1 MIKEVKVYI
10 SPSKGSNEI
19 SSWEDK
25 IKENY
30 GPLSGYISD
39 LKEKG
44 VNQVLLDILQ
54 YQGENMIAN
63 QNYFNIKGIY
73 LEHVKSLQADLENED
88 STLKKEI
95 ENLEG
100 NNPSSQTVDILIKYG
115 ILPGIEFFI
124 PYEKVYRG
132 YSDIMGDNVFQGV
145 DAQAPY
151 KKYWDET
158 FKDVNYT
165 PEKEVPFKYS
175 DIKLAVQVLVYSKAK
190 FKLFDITNFL
200 SEVNTFVSKTSG
212 GNFNMKMHLVSVSE
226 LEAGS
231 NFQDHNLNITGYTKA
246 LFLQS
251 IFRENDL
258 VFIRFENLKA
268 ENQEGEL
275 DDSVPRAQAKRE
287 NKRKATDKK
296 IKGKYWD
303 MIGLIDST
311 SIMSDY
317 NSLNI
322 TITGRDLI
330 KLVIE
335 DNNFFI
341 PYQWAN
347 SPDTIFGG
355 KHSKKI
361 FKRLFATGEYN
372 LEFVRSLKSIE
383 NSLGFI
389 FSQLTNIEVLSDS
402 CVKFLQKEYNN
413 DLAYI
418 YLENGKEKKLSVNG
432 IWGLVQFYVDE
443 KISHLRLADASLK
456 NPQGS
461 TMQQVLKICQEPFVE
476 IIADTFVDKYNF
488 IARRPPFTIEDI
500 AKSNFFVI
508 GRDSSISDNLSFSKD
523 IYTVY
528 QLTPQGGCFTDNSSI
543 ALSYLPMVVLDDYTR
558 LWGNKLYSQV
568 YNYINVDT
576 FNQIDDDTK
585 KQKSMKENFIEA
597 LIWLIESTAYLPF
610 SRTGQIVIKGDRR
623 IKVGQW
629 IYYEKTNEVFYVDA
643 VNHSVSIAG
652 GMANRVTTLNV
663 SRGLVKDY
671 VKPVE
676 KKTGMDISVSG
687 DTSKPFWQRMQVK
700 HKKSISNMSYGDL
713 VDIDLLREG
722 LKELCIKMNKGFST
736 QREVKDGD
744 TFKSNS
750 SLVVSEVFNFF
761 LSGAQF
767 EGKVTPYVLYYNQ
780 AAVSL
785 GDLNRKQ
792 GNGAGY
798 SMSIST
804 SHTEGSGPA
813 EGGNNEQPAER
824 REASEGG
831 NMRTGHMEKVPWWT
845 DGEKWIWV
853 WDE

>member
-19 SSWEDK
+19 SSWKDK
-25 IKENY
+25 IEENY
-30 GPLSGYISD
+30 GPLSGYVSD

-44 VNQVLLDILQ
+44 LNQVLLDILQ

-73 LEHVKSLQADLENED
+73 SEHINFLQTNLENEN

-95 ENLEG
+95 ESLEG
-100 NNPSSQTVDILIKYG
+100 NSPSLQIVDILIKYG

-132 YSDIMGDNVFQGV
+132 YSDIMGDNVFKGV

-151 KKYWDET
+151 KKYWDEI

-190 FKLFDITNFL
+190 FKIFDITNFL
-200 SEVNTFVSKTSG
+200 SEVDTFVSKTSG
-212 GNFNMKMHLVSVSE
+212 GNFNIKMHLVSMSE
-226 LEAGS
+226 LEVGS

-268 ENQEGEL
+268 ENKDEYE
-275 DDSVPRAQAKRE
+275 DI
-287 NKRKATDKK
+287 TDKDNYFYKIGKKQNKKIK

-355 KHSKKI
+355 KHSNKI

-372 LEFVRSLKSIE
+372 LEFVRSLRSIE
-383 NSLGFI
+383 NSLGFV
-389 FSQLTNIEVLSDS
+389 FSQLTNIEVLSNS
-402 CVKFLQKEYNN
+402 CVEFLQKEYDN
-413 DLAYI
+413 DLAYT
-418 YLENGKEKKLSVNG
+418 YLENGKEKKLSING

-500 AKSNFFVI
+500 AKSNFFIV
-508 GRDSSISDNLSFSKD
+508 GRDSSISDNLSFCKD
-523 IYTVY
+523 VYTVY
-528 QLTPQGGCFTDNSSI
+528 QLIPQGACFTDNSSI
-543 ALSYLPMVVLDDYTR
+543 VLSYLPMIVLDDYTK

-568 YNYINVDT
+568 YNYINIDT
-576 FNQIDDDTK
+576 FNQIEDDTK
-585 KQKSMKENFIEA
+585 KQKSMKESFIEA

-643 VNHSVSIAG
+643 VNHSVSITD

-676 KKTGMDISVSG
+676 KKTGIAFSG
-687 DTSKPFWQRMQVK
+687 DVSKSIWQKMRL
-700 HKKSISNMSYGDL
+700 KKKKMISNMSYGDL
-713 VDIDLLREG
+713 IDIDILREG
-722 LKELCIKMNKGFST
+722 LKELCIKMNKEFST
-736 QREVKDGD
+736 QREIKDED
-744 TFKSNS
+744 TFKPNS
-750 SLVVSEVFNFF
+750 SLVIPEVFNFF
-761 LSGAQF
+761 LSGSQF

-785 GDLNRKQ
+785 GDLNGK
-792 GNGAGY
+792 NGAGY
-798 SMSIST
+798 TMNIST
-804 SHTEGSGPA
+804 SHTEG
-813 EGGNNEQPAER
+813 
-824 REASEGG
+824 EASAIATKKD
-831 NMRTGHMEKVPWWT
+831 NDQPVNIRTGHRVPL
-845 DGEKWIWV
+845 DGEILIF
-853 WDE
+853 E